1 MAMSA
6 IVHDFGKPAIAII
19 RDAEEVE
26 VFAGVE
32 MVMPEPLDKP
42 AVVELNLRIVGA
54 RKPLVVR
61 LDLPLRVQKRMS
73 FSELQAARNRRVT
86 YL

>member
-54 RKPLVVR
+54 GNHLWY
-61 LDLPLRVQKRMS
+61 DLICPFACK
-73 FSELQAARNRRVT
+73 NG
-86 YL
+86 